1 VIRPLLPL
9 DAALYRDIR
18 LEGLRLHP
26 EAFGASYD
34 DEVQLTEAEFAARIP
49 AAPPDAIFGAFI
61 ADALVGVVG
70 FHARFASKQTHRA
83 DVWGMFVRSS
93 ARGQGVAAGLIAR
106 VVQHARSIP
115 GLERVHLTVEQNGQV
130 ARRLYEAAGF
140 RAYGVE
146 PKSLKVAPGIYYDAE
161 LRVLDL

>member
-1 VIRPLLPL
+1 VIRPLLPS

-26 EAFGASYD
+26 EAFGASYE

-49 AAPPDAIFGAFI
+49 AAPDAIFGAFT

-70 FHARFASKQTHRA
+70 FHARTASKQTHRA
-83 DVWGMFVRSS
+83 DVWGMYVCSS
-93 ARGQGVAAGLIAR
+93 ARGRGVAAGLIAR
-106 VVQHARSIP
+106 VVQHARTIP
-115 GLERVHLTVEQNGQV
+115 GLERVHLTVEQNGQA

-140 RAYGVE
+140 LAYGVE